1 MKRILSVLLLCSLL
15 VALLLPF
22 AAARETDEISVGTLE
37 RALAFALTDTSGALS
52 GETAPK
58 TQSAND
64 GFLPKGLAD
73 DDNLILPGPLMTN
86 RAVTP
91 GARMTLP
98 MILVQT
104 GKTGQYRCTA
114 IYYGDDLDA
123 EPVGTNV
130 EAFGTQEGM
139 QECNLQWDTNGMKT
153 GDYTIVCFTARQSG
167 SQLTPV
173 EGSASAER
181 VYIQNYVPAAQKLS
195 IVDWETGKAVK
206 KLNLA
211 AGDVGYLA
219 VQSSPTPNRG
229 VDGVTTYN
237 TDLYVTNGIY
247 GDYVCHEYNG
257 LMIIEARS
265 CGWGEIRVD
274 DGRNLETL
282 LDIEI
287 CADTQGHSIDE
298 EYIVRAPEANTNG
311 VKFLHCSRCGR
322 LQRVNLP
329 CYMVYFSKLV
339 DVPES
344 EWYYTYVRDAVG
356 KNLFRG
362 VSAHHFAPEETMT
375 RAMLVTVLWRYEG
388 EPQVGGTPFSDVRA
402 TDWYA
407 AQIAW
412 AAHNGVVNG
421 TGNGKFDP
429 EGMVTREQ
437 MAAVLYRYAQQKGFD
452 TSARGDLSAFADSGA
467 VSPWATE
474 AMRWAVGSGLIGG
487 STSGGKLLLHPG
499 DGATRAEV
507 AAILVRFVD
516 KIANPPVQP
525 EPVDT
530 TGAEASGQSDYPV
543 DGKLMYWAF
552 FPDGTLVI
560 GGELGINNLNDYG
573 SKPAWVPYADRVK
586 TLKILN
592 GVPYIGEYSF
602 KNYPNLE
609 CVEIGQTVT
618 TIGDG
623 AFSGCAKLS
632 EVILPESLRNL
643 GYGVFM
649 DCTSLAEIAL
659 PKNLYS
665 VSGGLFQGCTS
676 LKRVE
681 IPDAVLDI
689 SRGEMFMD
697 CTALES
703 VKLPI
708 GLQSIPNAMFCGCTA
723 LKQVEISSETYC
735 IGYGAFYGCDAFEEI
750 VLPPTVNT
758 FSYRAFNGC
767 ANLKKITILS
777 RQSLHY
783 LDDDDYEDYEDR
795 FQGGAWLFGDPEKV
809 TVCGYAGSGA
819 QELAERF
826 GYKFEPITE

>member
-1 MKRILSVLLLCSLL
+1 MKKALSVLLLCSLL
-15 VALLLPF
+15 VTLLLPC
-22 AAARETDEISVGTLE
+22 AAAQETDEISTRTLE
-37 RALAFALTDTSGALS
+37 RALAFAQADTSGTLTD
-52 GETAPK
+52 EPAPK

-73 DDNLILPGPLMTN
+73 DDNLILPGPLMAN

-91 GARMTLP
+91 GAKMTLP

-104 GKTGQYRCTA
+104 GKAGQYHCTA
-114 IYYGDDLDA
+114 IYYGDDLDVA
-123 EPVGTNV
+123 PVNASV
-130 EAFGTQEGM
+130 SAFGTQEGM
-139 QECNLQWDTNGMKT
+139 QECNLYWDTKGMKT
-153 GDYTIVCFTARQSG
+153 GDYTIVCFTARKSG
-167 SQLTPV
+167 DQLIPV

-211 AGDVGYLA
+211 AGDVAYLA
-219 VQSSPTPNRG
+219 VSSSPSPNRG
-229 VDGVTTYN
+229 VDSVTTYN
-237 TDLYVTNGIY
+237 TDLYVANGIY

-257 LMIIEARS
+257 LMIIEAKS

-282 LDIEI
+282 LDIEV
-287 CADTQGHSIDE
+287 CVDAQGHSIDE
-298 EYIVRAPEANTNG
+298 EYVARAPESDIDG
-311 VKFLHCSRCGR
+311 LKFAHCSRCDGT
-322 LQRVNLP
+322 QRVKLP
-329 CYMVYFSKLV
+329 SYLSYFTRVV
-339 DVPES
+339 DVPEY
-344 EWYYTYVRDAVG
+344 EWYYAYVRDAVG

-362 VSAHHFAPEETMT
+362 VSARRFGPEETMT

-388 EPQVGGTPFSDVRA
+388 EPQAGGAPFTDVRP

-412 AAHNGVVNG
+412 AAQNGVVNG
-421 TGNGKFDP
+421 VGKGKFDP

-452 TSARGDLSAFADSGA
+452 TSARGDLSGFADSGA

-474 AMRWAVGSGLIGG
+474 PMGWAVGSGLIGG
-487 STSGGKLLLHPG
+487 STSGGKLLLHPA

-516 KIANPPVQP
+516 KIAEPPVP
-525 EPVDT
+525 AEPVDT
-530 TGAEASGQSDYPV
+530 TGAEAGGQSDYPV
-543 DGKLMYWAF
+543 GGKLMHWAF

-560 GGELGINNLNDYG
+560 GGELGIGNLNDYD

-609 CVEIGQTVT
+609 RVEIAESVT

-623 AFSGCAKLS
+623 AFSGCAKLTQ
-632 EVILPESLRNL
+632 VILPESLRSL

-649 DCTSLAEIAL
+649 DCTALAEITL

-681 IPDAVLDI
+681 IPDAVLNI
-689 SRGEMFMD
+689 SMGEMFMG

-708 GLQSIPNAMFCGCTA
+708 AQRSISQGMFYGCKSLT
-723 LKQVEISSETYC
+723 QVEMSSEVYR
-735 IGYGAFYGCDAFEEI
+735 IEFGAFYGCDAFAEL
-750 VLPPTVNT
+750 VLPPTISIVEPM
-758 FSYRAFNGC
+758 AFNNC
-767 ANLKKITILS
+767 ANLTKITVLS
-777 RQSLHY
+777 RNM
-783 LDDDDYEDYEDR
+783 DYDWYNDYDEALY
-795 FQGGAWLFGDPEKV
+795 QGGEWPLGDPEKV
-809 TVCGYAGSGA
+809 TVCGYAGTKT
-819 QELAERF
+819 QKLAEKY
-826 GYKFEPITE
+826 GYKFEPIAK

>member
-15 VALLLPF
+15 VTLLLPC
-22 AAARETDEISVGTLE
+22 AAAQETDEISTRTLE
-37 RALAFALTDTSGALS
+37 RALAFAQADTSGALS
-52 GETAPK
+52 VESAPK

-64 GFLPKGLAD
+64 GFLPKGLAN
-73 DDNLILPGPLMTN
+73 DDNLILPGPLMAN

-91 GARMTLP
+91 GAKMTLP

-123 EPVGTNV
+123 EPVNATV
-130 EAFGTQEGM
+130 SAFGTQVGM
-139 QECNLQWDTNGMKT
+139 EEFNRTWDTTGMKV
-153 GDYTIVCFTARQSG
+153 GAYTVLTFTAQKSG
-167 SQLTPV
+167 DQLVPV

-181 VYIQNYVPAAQKLS
+181 VYIQNYVSAPQKLS

-211 AGDVGYLA
+211 PGDVGYLA
-219 VQSSPTPNRG
+219 VQSSPTPNWG
-229 VDGVTTYN
+229 VDSVTTYN
-237 TDLYVTNGIY
+237 TGLYVTNGIY

-257 LMIIEARS
+257 LMIIEAGS

-274 DGRNLETL
+274 DGRNFEIL

-287 CADTQGHSIDE
+287 CVDTQGHSIDE
-298 EYIVRAPEANTNG
+298 EYVVRAPEANTNG

-322 LQRVNLP
+322 LQRVNLT
-329 CYMVYFSKLV
+329 CYLIYFSKLV

-362 VSAHHFAPEETMT
+362 VSAHHFAPDETMT

-388 EPQVGGTPFSDVRA
+388 EPQAGGTPFTGVRA
-402 TDWYA
+402 KDWYA
-407 AQIAW
+407 VQVAW
-412 AAHNGVVNG
+412 AAQNGVVNG
-421 TGNGKFDP
+421 VGKGKFDP

-452 TSARGDLSAFADSGA
+452 TSMRGDLSGFADSGA

-516 KIANPPVQP
+516 KIAEPPVQP

-543 DGKLMYWAF
+543 GGKLMYWAF

-560 GGELGINNLNDYG
+560 GGEVDIINLNDYG

-609 CVEIGQTVT
+609 RVEIGQTVT

-623 AFSGCAKLS
+623 AFSGCAKLK
-632 EVILPESLRNL
+632 EVVLPESLRSL

-649 DCTSLAEIAL
+649 DCTSLAEITL
-659 PKNLYS
+659 PKKLAS
-665 VSGGLFQGCTS
+665 ISGGLFRGCTA

-681 IPDAVLDI
+681 IPDTLL
-689 SRGEMFMD
+689 SLSGEMFMD

-703 VKLPI
+703 VRLPI
-708 GLQSIPNAMFCGCTA
+708 GLRSIPNAMFCGCTS
-723 LKQVEISSETYC
+723 LKQVEMSSEVYQ

-758 FSYRAFNGC
+758 FAYRAFNGC

-777 RQSLHY
+777 RTLHY
-783 LDDDDYEDYEDR
+783 IDDDDYEDYEER

-819 QELAERF
+819 QELAEEF
-826 GYKFEPITE
+826 GYNFEPIAEE